1 MATQSQE
8 PEKTTPTIQP
18 FQNEE
23 ESVTI
28 SELTVE
34 NRLDRVSVY
43 GSVDIT
49 RDKQGYEYALDIKR
63 QIDAIVEQMEKEE
76 LPDRVEVAVA
86 KEVDNPLRQ

>member
-1 MATQSQE
+1 MTTKTQESK
-8 PEKTTPTIQP
+8 KTTQAIQA

-23 ESVTI
+23 ESETI
-28 SELTVE
+28 GELTIE
-34 NRLDRVSVY
+34 NRLDRVSIY

-76 LPDRVEVAVA
+76 LPDRIEVAVA

>member
-8 PEKTTPTIQP
+8 SKKTTQAIQA
-18 FQNEE
+18 FQNES
-23 ESVTI
+23 ESETI
-28 SELTVE
+28 GELTIE
-34 NRLDRVSVY
+34 NRLDRVSIY

-76 LPDRVEVAVA
+76 LPDRVEVVEAR
-86 KEVDNPLRQ
+86 EVENPLRQ

>member
-8 PEKTTPTIQP
+8 PEKTTQAIQA

-23 ESVTI
+23 ESETI
-28 SELTVE
+28 GELTIE
-34 NRLDRVSVY
+34 NRLDRVSIY

-76 LPDRVEVAVA
+76 LPDRIEVAVA